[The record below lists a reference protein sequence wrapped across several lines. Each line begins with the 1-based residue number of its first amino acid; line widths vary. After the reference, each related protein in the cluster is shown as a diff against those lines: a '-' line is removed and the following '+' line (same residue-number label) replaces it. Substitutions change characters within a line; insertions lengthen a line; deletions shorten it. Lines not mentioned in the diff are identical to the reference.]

1 MIFNYIKLVTIVCL
15 VAWGCKT
22 EREGEE
28 FTLTVTTETRPQNKL
43 FVFYRGA
50 NDSIRVDS
58 VAYERGHFVLKG
70 NVPYAQRA
78 LLVLTAGNSGIP
90 QMHGEGGTPVFL
102 EKGNIEKKYIYIG
115 MEMS

>member
-22 EREGEE
+22 EREGVE

-58 VAYERGHFVLKG
+58 VAYERGHFVS
-70 NVPYAQRA
+70 NQA
-78 LLVLTAGNSGIP
+78 LTQSAF
-90 QMHGEGGTPVFL
+90 FL
-102 EKGNIEKKYIYIG
+102 SIKILA
-115 MEMS
+115 